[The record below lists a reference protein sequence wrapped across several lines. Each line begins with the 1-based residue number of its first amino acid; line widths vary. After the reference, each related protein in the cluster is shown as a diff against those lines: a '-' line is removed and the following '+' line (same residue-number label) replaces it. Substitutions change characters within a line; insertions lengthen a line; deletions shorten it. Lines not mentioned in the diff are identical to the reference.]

1 MQRGHPR
8 QQIIQI
14 ITVQIVLVYDFLANQ
29 GAIAFFLALKFLDLV
44 EYLAFW
50 R

>member
-1 MQRGHPR
+1 MTDRIAIFLGA
-8 QQIIQI
+8 IILA
-14 ITVQIVLVYDFLANQ
+14 VLAYDFLANQ